1 VRQTGAVRERAD
13 GGGERELLNLW
24 ARDLHRLAPH
34 VPLPDLLAVGR
45 DLLRRYAEPHRA
57 YHDGTHLAEVLS
69 GVALLADHA
78 ADLPVV
84 VAAAWWHDAVYDVAA
99 PAGRNEEASAELAAQ
114 VLAGWSVDGGVERG
128 RAARVAELVR
138 MTAAHDPAP
147 DDRDG
152 QVLSDAD
159 LAVLASG
166 PQRYRRYVAGVRR
179 EYAHVPDDAFAAGRA
194 AVLRDL
200 LAHER
205 LYRTPLGFARWEE
218 AARANLAR
226 ELAGLR

>member
-13 GGGERELLNLW
+13 GGGDRELLGLW

-34 VPLPDLLAVGR
+34 VPLPGVLAVGR
-45 DLLRRYAEPHRA
+45 DLLGRYAEPHRA

-69 GVALLADHA
+69 GVALLTDHA

-84 VAAAWWHDAVYDVAA
+84 VAAAWWHDAVYDVTA
-99 PAGRNEEASAELAAQ
+99 PAGRNEDASAELASQ
-114 VLAGWSVDGGVERG
+114 VLAGWSVDPG
-128 RAARVAELVR
+128 RAVRVGELVR
-138 MTAAHDPAP
+138 MTAGHDPASG
-147 DDRDG
+147 DRDG
-152 QVLSDAD
+152 EVLSDAD

-166 PQRYRRYVAGVRR
+166 AERYGRYAAGVRR

-194 AVLRDL
+194 AVLLDL
-200 LAHER
+200 LAHDR

-218 AARANLAR
+218 RARANLAH
-226 ELAGLR
+226 ELAALG